1 MVTLSV
7 HGFVVPA
14 VASVLKFSVSGEPS
28 VVMLPLLVIADEGR
42 TITATAIAVTRNK
55 DKSNTRRVARKGLI
69 KRIDSLPL

>member
-1 MVTLSV
+1 
-7 HGFVVPA
+7 
-14 VASVLKFSVSGEPS
+14 VLKFSVTGEPS